1 MLVFNDV
8 FLKYDHQSNICEDV
22 RNIKPLL
29 KKKNSKNSA
38 HLKNFRK

>member
-29 KKKNSKNSA
+29 KKKKI
-38 HLKNFRK
+38 LKIQHI